1 MSFSTF
7 DQEIRNSEHY
17 IDTTAYKAI
26 IHIDGPNLIS
36 NKRKIKYVKQKLKM
50 LKCDFLIEPT
60 KDDVDNL
67 MALNS
72 EQAIDKWVVKIIKDH
87 WNNE

>member
-7 DQEIRNSEHY
+7 NQEIRNSEY
-17 IDTTAYKAI
+17 YLDTTAYEAI
-26 IHIDGPNLIS
+26 RRINGPNLIS

-60 KDDVDNL
+60 KDDIDNL
-67 MALNS
+67 MTLNS
-72 EQAIDKWVVKIIKDH
+72 EAAIDKWVIKIIKDH
-87 WNNE
+87 WSNE